1 MYYLNYFTTSKTY
14 INTMKNLLLFY
25 FILHFFNNVY
35 SQTPGG
41 VSSGTLS
48 GWFDANTGITLN
60 GGAVSGWQNRAGIGD
75 ATQAT
80 AGERPIQTI
89 AATNYNAAL
98 IFDGNNDNLD
108 LADRMANTATALS
121 VFAVAK
127 QTATNRDSWGSIING
142 QVNGPSWTGGGY
154 GLVALNDGNTSFG
167 CYVRDWNTKGASFAT
182 TLSIPTVMGGVWNGT
197 TANAV
202 EYFQNGSSKST
213 VAYTPGSVGDNGS
226 TWIGSGDGANS
237 DWSFYGDINEVIVFN
252 SGLSSTNALRV
263 MSYLAI
269 KYGVTLTSN
278 YLNSAGTNL
287 FTNSATYTANIIGI
301 SRDDQSSLNQKQS
314 KNNDDS
320 VRIYLSTLAATN
332 SANTGSTTDL
342 SAVMIGSNTGKLCSS
357 IASNAEK
364 PASVSTRITR
374 EWKVTNT
381 AFSSTFSLDIKLNN
395 CAFTSSV
402 NIADLRLLVDDD
414 GNFANAT
421 VFSSG
426 GGLTFSYSNP
436 ILTIS
441 GISTTQIASNTTK
454 YITIA
459 SVAATTPLP
468 VELID
473 FNGNS
478 EESYNSINWVSA
490 SEVNF
495 KHYELESSADGTTFS
510 KITTVAPLS
519 NVSSYNTYNYLDFNY
534 FKPNT
539 YYRLKIIDLDGSF
552 EYSNIIAINN
562 INLTDYISDIIPNP
576 TNDFIRF
583 DVNTL
588 TKNTITAEITDN
600 LGKVLITETFK
611 IDDGGYSSI
620 NLNLSE
626 LNSGM
631 YYLKVVF
638 KNSSK
643 TEIKKIIKN

>member
-1 MYYLNYFTTSKTY
+1 
-14 INTMKNLLLFY
+14 MKNLLLFY
-25 FILHFFNNVY
+25 FILHFFTDAY
-35 SQTPGG
+35 SQTPGPGG
-41 VSSGTLS
+41 VSANLR
-48 GWFDANTGITLN
+48 GWFDANRGVTLT
-60 GGAVSGWQNRAGIGD
+60 GGAVSAWTDQSGAGIGN
-75 ATQAT
+75 ATQST
-80 AGERPIQTI
+80 AGERPIETI

-98 IFDGNNDNLD
+98 TFDGNNDNLD
-108 LADRMANTATALS
+108 LIDRMPGATTGIS
-121 VFAVAK
+121 VFALAK
-127 QTATNRDSWGSIING
+127 QTASNRDTWGSIING

-154 GLVALNDGNTSFG
+154 GLVALNSDNTSFG
-167 CYVRDWNTKGASFAT
+167 CYVRDYNTKGASFAT

-213 VAYTPGSVGDNGS
+213 VGYTPGSVGDNGS
-226 TWIGSGDGANS
+226 TWIGSGDGSNG
-237 DWSFYGDINEVIVFN
+237 DWSFYGNINEVIVFN

-301 SRDDQSSLNQKQS
+301 SRDDQSSLYQKQS

-357 IASNAEK
+357 VASNAEK

-395 CAFTSSV
+395 CAFTTSV
-402 NIADLRLLVDDD
+402 NVADLRLLVDDD

-519 NVSSYNTYNYLDFNY
+519 NVSSYNTYNYLDFNF

-539 YYRLKIIDLDGSF
+539 YYRLKIIDLDGTF

-562 INLTDYISDIIPNP
+562 MNLTDYISDIIPNP
-576 TNDFIRF
+576 TNDFIKF

-588 TKNTITAEITDN
+588 TKNIITTEITDN

>member
-1 MYYLNYFTTSKTY
+1 
-14 INTMKNLLLFY
+14 MKNLLLFY

-41 VSSGTLS
+41 VSSGTLR

-60 GGAVSGWQNRAGIGD
+60 GGAVSGWTDRAGIGN

-80 AGERPIQTI
+80 AGERPIQTS

-98 IFDGNNDNLD
+98 TFDGNNDNLD
-108 LADRMANTATALS
+108 LIDRMANSTTALS

-127 QTATNRDSWGSIING
+127 QTASNRDTWGSIING
-142 QVNGPSWTGGGY
+142 QANGPLWTNGGY
-154 GLVALNDGNTSFG
+154 GLVALNSGNTEFG
-167 CYVRDWNTKGASFAT
+167 CYVRDYNTKGASFAT
-182 TLSIPTVMGGVWNGT
+182 TLSIPTVMGGIWNGT

-237 DWSFYGDINEVIVFN
+237 DFSFYGDINEVIVFN
-252 SGLSSTNALRV
+252 SGLNSANALRV

-278 YLNSAGTNL
+278 YFNSAGTNL

-332 SANTGSTTDL
+332 IANTGSTTDL
-342 SAVMIGSNTGKLCSS
+342 SAVIIGSNTGKLCSS
-357 IASNAEK
+357 VASNAEK

-395 CAFTSSV
+395 CAFTTSV
-402 NIADLRLLVDDD
+402 NVADLRLLVDDD

-468 VELID
+468 VELIH

-519 NVSSYNTYNYLDFNY
+519 NVSSYNTYNYLDFNF

-576 TNDFIRF
+576 TNDFIKF

-588 TKNTITAEITDN
+588 TKNIIAAEITDN

-620 NLNLSE
+620 NVNLSE

>member
-1 MYYLNYFTTSKTY
+1 
-14 INTMKNLLLFY
+14 MKNLLLFY
-25 FILHFFNNVY
+25 FILHFFTDVY

-41 VSSGTLS
+41 VSSGTLR

-60 GGAVSGWQNRAGIGD
+60 GGAVSLWTDRAGIGN
-75 ATQAT
+75 ATQST
-80 AGERPIQTI
+80 ANERPIQTI

-98 IFDGNNDNLD
+98 TFDGNNDNLD
-108 LADRMANTATALS
+108 LIDRMPGATTGIS

-127 QTATNRDSWGSIING
+127 QTASNRDTWGSIING

-154 GLVALNDGNTSFG
+154 GLVALNSNNTSFG
-167 CYVRDWNTKGASFAT
+167 CYVRDYNTKGASFAT

-226 TWIGSGDGANS
+226 TWIGSGDGSNG
-237 DWSFYGDINEVIVFN
+237 DWSFYGNINEVIVFN

-301 SRDDQSSLNQKQS
+301 SRDDQSSLYQKQS

-357 IASNAEK
+357 VASNAEK

-395 CAFTSSV
+395 CAFTTSV
-402 NIADLRLLVDDD
+402 NVADLRLLVDDD

-519 NVSSYNTYNYLDFNY
+519 NVSSYNTYNYLDFNF

-539 YYRLKIIDLDGSF
+539 YYRLKIIDLDGTF

-562 INLTDYISDIIPNP
+562 MNLTDYISDIIPNP
-576 TNDFIRF
+576 TNDFIKF

-588 TKNTITAEITDN
+588 TKNIITTEITDN